1 MCFSEF
7 AVLSTDIY
15 SHVKETLLS
24 EALTPLFL
32 TVIFKCFFTILDFVS
47 DYFRLSGRGLPCGL
61 ITCSNSP
68 FLSLPALAL
77 SFPALALF
85 LARSL
90 LFPLPGCLKSYRR
103 RPVWSRVYRFS
114 CEAKLLAATTA
125 QTRTC
130 RTGSLTRPQPPTT
143 TAPPCQPAA
152 NSMATRTIM
161 VRDHQ
166 ATSYDMLNRQNNFML
181 LYYATCS

>member
-1 MCFSEF
+1 MCVSE
-7 AVLSTDIY
+7 LSVERTATRTAIY
-15 SHVKETLLS
+15 SHVKETLFS
-24 EALTPLFL
+24 AALPSFRL
-32 TVIFKCFFTILDFVS
+32 IFKCFFTILDFVS
-47 DYFRLSGRGLPCGL
+47 DYFRLCGSGLPL
-61 ITCSNSP
+61 ALTCCNSP
-68 FLSLPALAL
+68 SLS
-77 SFPALALF
+77 

-90 LFPLPGCLKSYRR
+90 LFPLSGCLKSYRR

-143 TAPPCQPAA
+143 TAPPCQPVA
-152 NSMATRTIM
+152 NSMATRPIM

-166 ATSYDMLNRQNNFML
+166 ATSYNMLNRQNNLML
-181 LYYATCS
+181 SPRVAENPDSFQFVIKVV